1 MAEDYYKTLNI
12 SRDASQADIKKAYR
26 DLARKY
32 HPDLNPDD
40 KDATRKFQEVQA
52 AFDVLNDPKKR
63 EMYDRYGSAFEGAS
77 AAGPRAGGTW
87 TGPPG
92 AGFEDVDLSQFFG
105 ERFGGDAG
113 HAGGGF
119 ADIFSQ
125 FRRARSADAG
135 RAARGRPARPVPRLE
150 TELQV
155 PFVTSVEGGEAELQV
170 RRESGRVETI
180 KVKIPAGIED
190 GKKIRLRGQH
200 QPGPDAT
207 VRGDILIT
215 IHVAPHPWYYRR
227 GNNLH
232 VKVPL
237 TILEA
242 IEGAK
247 VDIPTPAGT
256 VTLRV
261 PPNTSGGT
269 KLRIKGHGV
278 KPPGK
283 AVGDLFAEIH
293 IVVPTES
300 DEESLRLIREIDRRQ
315 PMTPRDGLR
324 W

>member
-12 SRDASQADIKKAYR
+12 SRNASQADINKAYR

-40 KDATRKFQEVQA
+40 ENARRKFQEVQA

-63 EMYDRYGSAFEGAS
+63 EMYDRYGSAFEGA
-77 AAGPRAGGTW
+77 AAGGPRPGGTW
-87 TGPPG
+87 TGAPG
-92 AGFEDVDLSQFFG
+92 AGWEDVDLSQFFG

-113 HAGGGF
+113 SAGGGF

-135 RAARGRPARPVPRLE
+135 RAARGRAARPVPRLE

-155 PFVTSVEGGEAELQV
+155 PFVTAIEGGEAELQV
-170 RRESGRVETI
+170 RRESGKVETI
-180 KVKIPAGIED
+180 RVKIPSGIED

-200 QPGPDAT
+200 QPGPDAA

-215 IHVAPHPWYYRR
+215 IRVTPHPWFYRR
-227 GNNLH
+227 RNNLH
-232 VKVPL
+232 VKVPV
-237 TILEA
+237 TFREA
-242 IEGAK
+242 FEGAK
-247 VDIPTPAGT
+247 VDVPTPQGT

-261 PPNTSGGT
+261 PPHTSGGT
-269 KLRIKGHGV
+269 KLRIKGQGV
-278 KPPGK
+278 KSAGK
-283 AVGDLFAEIH
+283 PAGDLYAEIH
-293 IVVPTES
+293 IVVPGES
-300 DEESLRLIREIDRRQ
+300 DEESLRLIRDFDLRH
-315 PMTPRDGLR
+315 PMSPRDGLR